1 MKKVVVLG
9 GGTGQ
14 STLLKGLK
22 LFPLDI
28 SAVVSVC
35 DDGQSTGRLREEFN
49 TFAVGDIRKVI
60 AALSETEPLFEEL
73 LNYRFKTTS
82 DLNGHTVGNLLLTAL
97 ANITGN
103 MQEGIE
109 TIGKVLKIKGKV
121 LPFTLESPTL
131 IGKMMDDSII
141 KGEHNITQS
150 EQQIKEVYYETPM
163 KVNPNVLKAIRNAD
177 LIILS
182 MGSLY
187 TSVIPNLLSKELIET
202 IDKSQAKIMYVCN
215 MMTQPG
221 ETEGYKVSDHIKV
234 LNRYLGTKKIDI
246 VIANNGKIPQ
256 NILEKYA
263 TEEQKDQVIFDK
275 ENLKELKVITGNY
288 VTVENNII
296 RHRVT
301 KLSVDIYDYLLESCE
316 QNVIY

>member
-22 LFPLDI
+22 LFPIEI

-35 DDGQSTGRLREEFN
+35 DDGKSTGRLREEFN

-60 AALSETEPLFEEL
+60 ASLSETEPLFEEL
-73 LNYRFKTTS
+73 LNYRFETTS

-121 LPFTLESPTL
+121 LPFTLDSPTL
-131 IGKMMDDSII
+131 IGKMTDGTII
-141 KGEHNITQS
+141 RGEHNITESHQK
-150 EQQIKEVYYETPM
+150 ITEVYYENDVT
-163 KVNPNVLKAIRNAD
+163 VNPNVLNAIHEAD

-187 TSVIPNLLSKELIET
+187 TSIIPDLLSKELLHT
-202 IDKSQAKIMYVCN
+202 IDNSKAKIMYVCN

-221 ETEGYKVSDHIKV
+221 ETDDYKVSDHVNI
-234 LNRYLGTKKIDI
+234 LNKYLGKKKIDI
-246 VIANNGKIPQ
+246 VIANTGDIPKP
-256 NILEKYA
+256 ILEKYS
-263 TEEQKDQVIFDK
+263 TEEQKDKVIFDE
-275 ENLKELKVITGNY
+275 ENLHDVKIITGNY

-301 KLSVDIYDYLLESCE
+301 KLSVDIYDYLIEGE
-316 QNVIY
+316 QDVLY